1 MHTTL
6 YKSKQVS
13 HKTTELCTYTV
24 ASMMQI
30 SVDGR
35 ANNDDNVSYTIT
47 VGQKICSDS

>member
-30 SVDGR
+30 SVDGQG
-35 ANNDDNVSYTIT
+35 ANNDDMFHT
-47 VGQKICSDS
+47 Q